1 MSRNTIEVTHL
12 KKVINGKEIISDL
25 TFEVRKGEVLGFLGP
40 NGAGKTTVV
49 RMIMGLTFPSEGT
62 IKIDGKN
69 IQTQFSD
76 AISSIGGIV
85 SSPSCY
91 LYLSGLENLKQK
103 NRLFSNPSSEK
114 KLKEILNTVGLTE
127 AMNENVSTYSLGM
140 KQRLG
145 IALALIGNPKVII
158 LDEPTNGMDP
168 EGVISIRSLIKDLS
182 KNKGITIFM
191 SSHLLSEL
199 EQVSD
204 RILIID
210 KGKKLL
216 LADKESIHAV
226 GGSTKQM
233 IQFKKEQLEMV
244 IDYMRSKKLEYTL
257 IGSTLSTVSNQ
268 DDIQGVLKDLLDSGF
283 YIEKYEE
290 EVITLE
296 AAYLKI
302 ISEEKEKRG

>member
-25 TFEVRKGEVLGFLGP
+25 TFDVRKGEVLGFLGP

-49 RMIMGLTFPSEGT
+49 RMLMGLTFPSEGT

-76 AISSIGGIV
+76 AISAIGGIV
-85 SSPSCY
+85 SSPSFY

-114 KLKEILNTVGLTE
+114 KLKEILNIVSLTE

-145 IALALIGNPKVII
+145 IALALVGNPKVII

-244 IDYMRSKKLEYTL
+244 IDYMRSKKMEYTL

>member
-1 MSRNTIEVTHL
+1 
-12 KKVINGKEIISDL
+12 
-25 TFEVRKGEVLGFLGP
+25 
-40 NGAGKTTVV
+40 
-49 RMIMGLTFPSEGT
+49 
-62 IKIDGKN
+62 
-69 IQTQFSD
+69 
-76 AISSIGGIV
+76 
-85 SSPSCY
+85 
-91 LYLSGLENLKQK
+91 
-103 NRLFSNPSSEK
+103 
-114 KLKEILNTVGLTE
+114 
-127 AMNENVSTYSLGM
+127 
-140 KQRLG
+140 
-145 IALALIGNPKVII
+145 
-158 LDEPTNGMDP
+158 
-168 EGVISIRSLIKDLS
+168 
-182 KNKGITIFM
+182 M

-283 YIEKYEE
+283 YIENMKKK
-290 EVITLE
+290 L
-296 AAYLKI
+296 LP
-302 ISEEKEKRG
+302 

>member
-25 TFEVRKGEVLGFLGP
+25 TFEVRKGEVLGFLGT

>member
-25 TFEVRKGEVLGFLGP
+25 TFDVRKGEVLGFLGP

-49 RMIMGLTFPSEGT
+49 RMLMGLTLPSEGT

-76 AISSIGGIV
+76 AISAIGGIV
-85 SSPSCY
+85 SSPSFY

-114 KLKEILNTVGLTE
+114 KLKEILNIVSLTE

-145 IALALIGNPKVII
+145 IALALVGNPKVII

-244 IDYMRSKKLEYTL
+244 IDYMRSKKMEYTL